1 MLAAVVFC
9 GSRPFFRTLDS
20 TGWPMADI
28 SHMQGIPSARSGAAV
43 LTRLMLSHEFGLA
56 ALIAVAACVFAVTL
70 NGFTSP
76 FSLFTIG
83 RQIGIDTMIGLAM
96 MAVIVTGG
104 LDLSLGAMGV
114 CAAMVFGWLVQSAGW
129 PIYLAIPLAV
139 LFGGCLGFLNGFTVV
154 TSGVHS
160 FIITLASMSIFFG
173 VMIFLTKAAAF
184 NGLPPSLQAF
194 GKMKLAGVISPLLV
208 ISVVTCVALA
218 VFYRL
223 SVMGRQMLA
232 AGANPRAAELS
243 GIRTGRVIIIC
254 HVLTGLLAAMA
265 GLMVTARTGA
275 VVPSMAGQ
283 LGQDWLLPAF
293 LAPVLGG
300 TLLSGGRVSVLGTL
314 LGATFVNVLT
324 SGLLLMQVGAFWILA
339 VLGLMLLLAVLADKS
354 RQHFL
359 KSRGMI

>member
-1 MLAAVVFC
+1 MSHATSDAEPAPDRAASD
-9 GSRPFFRTLDS
+9 GRSS
-20 TGWPMADI
+20 G
-28 SHMQGIPSARSGAAV
+28 GI
-43 LTRLMLSHEFGLA
+43 RLLLSNEFGLA
-56 ALIAVAACVFAVTL
+56 VLIALTLLVFSVSL
-70 NGFTSP
+70 DGFTSP

-104 LDLSLGAMGV
+104 LDLSVGAIGV
-114 CAAMVFGWLVQSAGW
+114 CCAMAFGWLVQIMGV
-129 PIYLAIPLAV
+129 PILLAIPIAV
-139 LFGGCLGFLNGFTVV
+139 LFGASLGFINGFTVV
-154 TSGVHS
+154 KSGVHS

-173 VMIFLTKAAAF
+173 VMIFLTKANAY
-184 NGLPPSLQAF
+184 NGLPAEVAAF
-194 GKMKLAGVISPLLV
+194 GKMKFFKTISPLLL
-208 ISVVTCVALA
+208 ISVAMCLALA
-218 VFYRL
+218 VFFRL
-223 SVMGRQMLA
+223 TTLGRQMLA

-243 GIRTGRVIIIC
+243 GIRTGKVIIAC
-254 HVLTGLLAAMA
+254 HVLTGLLAAIA

-275 VVPSMAGQ
+275 AVPSMAGQ

-314 LGATFVNVLT
+314 LGASFVTIMT

-339 VLGLMLLLAVLADKS
+339 FLGLTLLLAVLADRA
-354 RQHFL
+354 RQVFL